1 MKIPPQ
7 LRPTDPTPLYQPRP
21 LGPLGP
27 LGPLTPLAVLYRM
40 RGGILLLRVLAL
52 CAHTAVYAQPALAPA
67 PAVTPEQKFSPGY
80 LEAVSTG
87 YENGQALGAVEGIAP
102 LRPPRAERPD
112 PTPAAPAAPAAPMIP
127 AAVLAHPPG
136 SLRRV
141 TAH

>member
-7 LRPTDPTPLYQPRP
+7 LRPTDAAPLHQPRP
-21 LGPLGP
+21 LS
-27 LGPLTPLAVLYRM
+27 PLTPLAVLYRM

-67 PAVTPEQKFSPGY
+67 VTPEQKFSPGY

-102 LRPPRAERPD
+102 VRPPRAERTD
-112 PTPAAPAAPAAPMIP
+112 PAPAAPATPSAPRIP

>member
-7 LRPTDPTPLYQPRP
+7 LRPTDAAPLHQPRP
-21 LGPLGP
+21 LS
-27 LGPLTPLAVLYRM
+27 PLTPLALLYRM

-102 LRPPRAERPD
+102 VRATRTERTD
-112 PTPAAPAAPAAPMIP
+112 PAPAAPSTPMIP

>member
-1 MKIPPQ
+1 MKIPPP
-7 LRPTDPTPLYQPRP
+7 LRPADAAPLYQPRP
-21 LGPLGP
+21 L
-27 LGPLTPLAVLYRM
+27 TPRTPPAVLYRM

-67 PAVTPEQKFSPGY
+67 TAVTPEQKFSPGY

-102 LRPPRAERPD
+102 VRAPRAERTD
-112 PTPAAPAAPAAPMIP
+112 PAPAAPATPSAPMSP
-127 AAVLAHPPG
+127 GAVLAHPPG

>member
-1 MKIPPQ
+1 
-7 LRPTDPTPLYQPRP
+7 
-21 LGPLGP
+21 
-27 LGPLTPLAVLYRM
+27 M

-102 LRPPRAERPD
+102 VRPTRTERTD
-112 PTPAAPAAPAAPMIP
+112 PAPAAPSTPMIP

>member
-1 MKIPPQ
+1 MKIPPP
-7 LRPTDPTPLYQPRP
+7 LRPADAAPLHQPRP
-21 LGPLGP
+21 LT
-27 LGPLTPLAVLYRM
+27 PLTPLAVLYRM

-67 PAVTPEQKFSPGY
+67 TAVTPEQKFSPGY

-102 LRPPRAERPD
+102 VRPPRAERTD
-112 PTPAAPAAPAAPMIP
+112 PAPATPSAPMIP
-127 AAVLAHPPG
+127 GAVLAHPPG

>member
-7 LRPTDPTPLYQPRP
+7 LRPTDAAPLHQPRP
-21 LGPLGP
+21 LS
-27 LGPLTPLAVLYRM
+27 PLAPLALLYRM

-52 CAHTAVYAQPALAPA
+52 CAHTAVYAQPAPAPA

-102 LRPPRAERPD
+102 VRATRTERTD
-112 PTPAAPAAPAAPMIP
+112 PAPAAPSTPMIP